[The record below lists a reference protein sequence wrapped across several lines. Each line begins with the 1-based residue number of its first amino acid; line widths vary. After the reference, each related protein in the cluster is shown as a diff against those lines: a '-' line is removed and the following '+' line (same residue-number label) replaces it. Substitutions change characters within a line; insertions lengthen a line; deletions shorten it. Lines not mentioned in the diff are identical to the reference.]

1 MVDTEQYE
9 GLVAA
14 IAYEFS
20 RKFHM
25 CDPDDIRQELWVWF
39 LEHPNKVK
47 VWENLDGKQ
56 SIKLIAKSLRNTA
69 KDYCQKQKAQAVGYR
84 VEDNY
89 YYDRELVEVLLPAV
103 LRGDSVAPSVQD
115 LGYIT
120 GKKVASEGGN
130 WFAMVADIER
140 ALRKLTEEQFS
151 IIYLRF
157 GDGCDNKT
165 FAKELGISEDAAR
178 MRTNRAVNNLIN
190 YLGGIRPRK
199 EKDYT
204 DAEYDKVSSGED
216 AENDNL
222 SPSPTQTSSEGDDE

>member
-47 VWENLDGKQ
+47 VWENLEGKQ

-84 VEDNY
+84 IEDNY